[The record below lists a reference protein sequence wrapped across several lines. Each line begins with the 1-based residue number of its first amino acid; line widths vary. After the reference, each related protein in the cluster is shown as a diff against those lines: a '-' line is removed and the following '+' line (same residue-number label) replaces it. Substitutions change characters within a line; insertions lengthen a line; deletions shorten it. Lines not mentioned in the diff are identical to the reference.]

1 MALTL
6 SSCPR
11 CGTGKAS
18 TMFACRTCWF
28 ALSSSV
34 RNAISRAY
42 RRDGALSDEWVQA
55 AKRAFEAWGMAVPRW
70 LAVLEEDV

>member
-1 MALTL
+1 MAT

-11 CGTGKAS
+11 CGIPGKAS
-18 TMFACRTCWF
+18 SMFACRTCWF

-42 RRDGALSDEWVQA
+42 RRDGALSDEWVA
-55 AKRAFEAWGMAVPRW
+55 AAREAFEEWGMEIPRW
-70 LAVLEEDV
+70 LAVLEGD